1 MRPPRLF
8 VSCGE
13 PSGDFY
19 GAELVRHL
27 RLSHPELEAFGLGG
41 DRLLEQGA
49 DLVAHTRDLAV
60 VGITEVVLH
69 LRRLHGIYR
78 RAVAAIDARRP
89 DVAVLVDYPDVNL
102 RFARELH
109 ARGVSV
115 VYYVSPQ
122 IWAWKKGRIHTIRQ
136 TVARMLV
143 IFPFE
148 EEIYRRAGV
157 SVRFVGH
164 PLVDAVHPPTP
175 AARAAFLLASGLD
188 PARPVVA
195 LLPGSRRSEIAHNLP
210 PLAGAIKHL
219 LAKRPDLQFLLA
231 RAPGLEDILFER
243 PLAGAPV
250 RLVPGRSHDVVGSAA
265 VALVASGTATVET
278 ALLGTPMVVVYRL
291 SPLTYFLGRP
301 FVSVPHYAMPNLVA
315 GRRVVPEIIQRDFTP
330 ERVATE
336 ALSLLEDEKRV
347 ADMRRDLTD
356 VRERLGRPGASARA
370 AAAVEETWLSALE
383 KS

>member
-1 MRPPRLF
+1 MF
-8 VSCGE
+8 ISCGE

-27 RLSHPELEAFGLGG
+27 RLSNPGLETFGLGG

-78 RAVAAIDARRP
+78 RAVAAIDA
-89 DVAVLVDYPDVNL
+89 NL
-102 RFARELH
+102 RFARELR
-109 ARGVSV
+109 ARGVTV

-122 IWAWKKGRIHTIRQ
+122 IWAWKKGRIHTIRK

-148 EEIYRRAGV
+148 EEIYQRAGV

-164 PLVDAVHPPTP
+164 PLVDAVQPMP
-175 AARAAFLLASGLD
+175 APARADFLRQSGLD
-188 PARPVVA
+188 PARPVIA
-195 LLPGSRRSEIAHNLP
+195 LLPGSRGSEVAHNLP
-210 PLAGAIKHL
+210 PLVGAAERL
-219 LAKRPDLQFLLA
+219 QAQRPDLQFLLA
-231 RAPGLEDILFER
+231 RAPGLDDALFDR
-243 PLAGAPV
+243 PLAGTPV
-250 RLVPGRSHDVVGSAA
+250 RLIPGRSHDVAGSAA
-265 VALVASGTATVET
+265 VALVASGTATIET
-278 ALLGTPMVVVYRL
+278 ALLATPMVVVYRL
-291 SPLTYFLGRP
+291 SPLTYLLGRP

-315 GRRVVPEIIQRDFTP
+315 GRRVVPEIIQWDFTP
-330 ERVATE
+330 ERVARETL
-336 ALSLLEDEKRV
+336 ALLEGHRATE
-347 ADMRRDLTD
+347 MRRDLAE

-370 AAAVEETWLSALE
+370 AGEVE
-383 KS
+383 